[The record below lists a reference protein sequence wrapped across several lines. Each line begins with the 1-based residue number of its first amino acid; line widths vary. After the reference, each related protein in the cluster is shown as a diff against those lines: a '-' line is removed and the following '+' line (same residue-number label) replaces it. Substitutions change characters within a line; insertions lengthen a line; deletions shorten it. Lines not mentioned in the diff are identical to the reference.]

1 VVLTADVGA
10 SEGTTEERQ
19 APVAL
24 TSNAAVFRSR
34 SSGCKS
40 QLGHCREVVGA
51 TPTLG
56 ISSSGR
62 LISNVTALS
71 ARSSGCKSR
80 LEHEGKTRVQFSP

>member
-1 VVLTADVGA
+1 
-10 SEGTTEERQ
+10 
-19 APVAL
+19 
-24 TSNAAVFRSR
+24 
-34 SSGCKS
+34 
-40 QLGHCREVVGA
+40 VGA